1 MTGYDIGERVLSA
14 MYRRDFSGW
23 IMDDRSHHTMGFRI
37 DLEPYLALTADV
49 SEWDPFRAPRFG
61 LDADDGVSFVA
72 GDLVP
77 DGRTVDILS
86 LVGRGCEVRIPV
98 EPVQDARVI
107 IGHGMEGNDISE
119 GPAPVWF
126 SETVGGTQPTFPIRC
141 VDPEVEMALAYL
153 ALGDTDCD
161 ADVHGSH
168 VFICG
173 VMEDDPA
180 LPPVV
185 SIDIWYGQVSA
196 KVTGRI
202 VRVTGGASVVSEDA
216 TVFVPVPDEVFEEA
230 GSEVPGGLSTPQYM
244 AENPPPSFDD
254 VVEARRGEIEPIPGE
269 ADSDEPA
276 H

>member
-23 IMDDRSHHTMGFRI
+23 SMDDRSHHRMGFRI

-49 SEWDPFRAPRFG
+49 LDWDPFRAPRFG

-72 GDLVP
+72 GNLVL

-86 LVGRGCEVRIPV
+86 LMGRGCEVRIPV
-98 EPVQDARVI
+98 EPVQDARGI
-107 IGHGMEGNDISE
+107 IGHGTEGDDISE

-141 VDPEVEMALAYL
+141 VDPEVERALAHL
-153 ALGDTDCD
+153 ALGHTDSG

-202 VRVTGGASVVSEDA
+202 VRVTGGVSVVSEDA

-230 GSEVPGGLSTPQYM
+230 RSEVPGGLSTSQYM

-254 VVEARRGEIEPIPGE
+254 VVDPRRGEIESILGE
-269 ADSDEPA
+269 ADSDEPV

>member
-1 MTGYDIGERVLSA
+1 
-14 MYRRDFSGW
+14 
-23 IMDDRSHHTMGFRI
+23 MGPVPRPAFR
-37 DLEPYLALTADV
+37 PG
-49 SEWDPFRAPRFG
+49 RG
-61 LDADDGVSFVA
+61 HGVSFIA
-72 GDLVP
+72 EGLVP

-98 EPVQDARVI
+98 EPVQDARGI
-107 IGHGMEGNDISE
+107 IGRGLDTGDDISE

-141 VDPEVEMALAYL
+141 VDPEVERALANL
-153 ALGDTDCD
+153 ALGHMDGD

-202 VRVTGGASVVSEDA
+202 VRVTGGVSVVSEDA
-216 TVFVPVPDEVFEEA
+216 TVFVPVPDEVFEEVR
-230 GSEVPGGLSTPQYM
+230 SEVPGSLSTSQYM
-244 AENPPPSFDD
+244 AENPPSSFDD
-254 VVEARRGEIEPIPGE
+254 AVDSRREEIESILGE
-269 ADSDEPA
+269 ADSDEPT